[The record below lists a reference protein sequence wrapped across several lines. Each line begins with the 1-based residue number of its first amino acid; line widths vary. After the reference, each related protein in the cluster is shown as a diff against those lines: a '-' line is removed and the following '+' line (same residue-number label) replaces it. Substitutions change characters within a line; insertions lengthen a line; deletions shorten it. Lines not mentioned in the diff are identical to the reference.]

1 LRLKNSLQ
9 NFARVCWRIL
19 TEVPGWPDAPRN
31 LRIRRLFPIVMPV
44 AALMLYF
51 LWNLVWVHPRIQ
63 RVRTAHQ
70 PILALDQEV
79 ADLQLSG
86 SDLHA
91 SKTATRA
98 AEVGRT
104 LLTEPSQLVP
114 ALEKLKATAH
124 EHGWEATFHSIP
136 GSTPPLPPEA
146 QVSFVMARG
155 KLVAAAGNTHPFP
168 SLLTCL
174 EQFSMSDPWIDL
186 MRLALRADEQGQ
198 PTVEVYLRAG
208 CRASH
213 EKTP

>member
-1 LRLKNSLQ
+1 MKNSLQ
-9 NFARVCWRIL
+9 NFGRVCWRIL

-31 LRIRRLFPIVMPV
+31 LRIRRLLPIIAPV
-44 AALMLYF
+44 VAMLLLF

-63 RVRTAHQ
+63 AVRTAHQ
-70 PILALDQEV
+70 PILTLAQEV

-91 SKTATRA
+91 TETAARA

-104 LLTEPSQLVP
+104 LLTEPSQLAP
-114 ALEKLKATAH
+114 ALEKLKAMAH
-124 EHGWEATFHSIP
+124 DHGWEATFHSI
-136 GSTPPLPPEA
+136 SASAPPPAPEA
-146 QVSFVMARG
+146 AVSFVMARG
-155 KLVAAAGNTHPFP
+155 KLVAAVGNTHPFP

-174 EQFSMSDPWIDL
+174 EQFSPSDPWIDL